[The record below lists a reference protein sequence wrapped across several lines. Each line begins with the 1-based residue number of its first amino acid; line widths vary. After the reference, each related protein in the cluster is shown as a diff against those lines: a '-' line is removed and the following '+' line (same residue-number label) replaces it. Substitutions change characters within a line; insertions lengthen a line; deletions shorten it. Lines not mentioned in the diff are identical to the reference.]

1 MIASKSTLTMW
12 MSTWSWDT
20 QPIGVD
26 EFSISSVLKKLQNL
40 QAAVAKEMLT
50 YHIPNGRV
58 CRSARFQGDKGTN
71 TDRRCHGVFQP
82 LELQGSMFT
91 WPRLMPPYRYWR
103 SAFWRL
109 ETC

>member
-40 QAAVAKEMLT
+40 QAAVAKRDVDVS
-50 YHIPNGRV
+50 YPQWP
-58 CRSARFQGDKGTN
+58 C
-71 TDRRCHGVFQP
+71 
-82 LELQGSMFT
+82 LQKCKV
-91 WPRLMPPYRYWR
+91 PR
-103 SAFWRL
+103 
-109 ETC
+109 